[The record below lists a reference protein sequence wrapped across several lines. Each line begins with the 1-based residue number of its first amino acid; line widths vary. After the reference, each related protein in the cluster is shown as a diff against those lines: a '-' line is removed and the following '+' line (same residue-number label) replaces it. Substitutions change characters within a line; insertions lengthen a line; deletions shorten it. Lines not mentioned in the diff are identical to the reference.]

1 MSGRVEIKLA
11 SPADAEVIAEILT
24 KSFSKFESDY
34 TPEALEYVTPQ
45 AAEIRGRFGEG
56 PIWIALVD
64 DEVVGTVSV
73 VKEPDWLY
81 IRSMAV
87 LPAAQGHG
95 VGGALL
101 DAIEQFAAETGV
113 ETLFLYTT
121 HFSADAIRLYERH
134 GFIRGRETTAEE
146 WCGTP
151 GFEMWKYLKTDVSS
165 MAFGT
170 E

>member
-1 MSGRVEIKLA
+1 MSGKVEIKLG
-11 SPADAEVIAEILT
+11 SPADAEIIAGILT
-24 KSFSKFESDY
+24 AAFSKFDSDY
-34 TPEALEYVTPQ
+34 TPEALEYVTPG
-45 AAEIRGRFGEG
+45 AEEIRGRFEEG

-64 DEVVGTVSV
+64 NEPVGTVSV
-73 VKEPDWLY
+73 VKEPDWIY

-95 VGGALL
+95 IGGALL
-101 DAIEQFAAETGV
+101 DAIDEYAAEIGV

-134 GFIRGRETTAEE
+134 GFVRGRETTADE

-151 GFEMWKYLKTDVSS
+151 GFEMWKYLKTEVSTRAIGS
-165 MAFGT
+165 
-170 E
+170 